1 MRRKEGIKKLMSVL
15 NSMRAEDLVQFG
27 YVKDSE
33 KLILK
38 LVEDML
44 DVLGT
49 KAE

>member
-1 MRRKEGIKKLMSVL
+1 MKRKEGIKKLMSVL
-15 NSMRAEDLVQFG
+15 NSMRAEDLLHVG

>member
-1 MRRKEGIKKLMSVL
+1 MSVL
-15 NSMRAEDLVQFG
+15 NSMRAEDLLQVG